1 MPETVTRP
9 AGLSMVEAARQ
20 LSISKTGI
28 YRLLDRGEIQT
39 VRIGHRRVVPATEID
54 RLLTVD
60 DPE

>member
-1 MPETVTRP
+1 MAETVTRP

-39 VRIGHRRVVPATEID
+39 VRIGHRRIEPAAEID
-54 RLLTVD
+54 RLLAVD

>member
-1 MPETVTRP
+1 MPKTVTRP

-39 VRIGHRRVVPATEID
+39 VRIGHRRIVPAAEID
-54 RLLTVD
+54 RLLAVD

>member
-1 MPETVTRP
+1 MAETVTRP

-39 VRIGHRRVVPATEID
+39 VRIGHRRIVPAAEID
-54 RLLTVD
+54 RLLAVD